1 MPRNIR
7 DRRDPNN
14 RVVHVTN
21 RTWEGLPFVP
31 NRTIRRMMKGVMA
44 KAQNMSPVTICL
56 FLFMGNHYH
65 MIMAGDAN
73 RVSQYIGY
81 VDAEIA
87 KRMMRFF
94 PGRWG
99 PKFWEG
105 RFKEQLLATPQD
117 VINKIAYVCCNPMR
131 ANLVSNLSEYPGAS
145 SLTSLTAPD
154 NKTVSLCSF
163 TFPRYYRPLKTNR
176 ISRSAD
182 LALAKELQ
190 KYSSGHYSLETDLFA
205 WTKCFKEKVNK
216 ESALQYIKATI
227 AIAEKEA
234 AARGV
239 IGANALMFQP
249 FDRKHTPERK
259 GETPYVECSDK
270 ELRRILIQ
278 DYQKFRALCAESS
291 RLTKK
296 GFHVDWPRGAFV
308 PSRPWSSLVPIPS
321 SLG

>member
-31 NRTIRRMMKGVMA
+31 NRTIRRMVKGILA
-44 KAQNMSPVTICL
+44 RAQNMSPVTICL

-73 RVSQYIGY
+73 RVSLYLAY

-87 KRMMRFF
+87 RRMMRFF

-99 PKFWEG
+99 PKFWAG

-117 VINKIAYVCCNPMR
+117 VINKIAYICCNPMR

-145 SLTSLTAPD
+145 SIASLKVPDHKTAD
-154 NKTVSLCSF
+154 LCSF
-163 TFPRYYRPLKTNR
+163 TFPKYFKPLKTNR
-176 ISRSAD
+176 LSRSAD
-182 LALAKELQ
+182 IDLSKELQ
-190 KYSSGHYSLETDLFA
+190 EHSSGHFSLETDLFA

-216 ESALQYIKATI
+216 ESALQYINATI

-234 AARGV
+234 TARGV
-239 IGANALMFQP
+239 IGADALMFQP
-249 FDRKHTPERK
+249 FDREHTPERK

-270 ELRRILIQ
+270 ELRKILIK
-278 DYQKFRALCAESS
+278 DYQQFRALCAEAR
-291 RLTKK
+291 RLTRL
-296 GFHVDWPRGAFV
+296 GLHAEWPRGAFV
-308 PSRPWSSLVPIPS
+308 PARLWSSLVPIPIP
-321 SLG
+321 LG